1 MTHGVRIFLSLDG
14 TEKDGRALQVADA
27 FAELTGGDLHFVRV
41 VPVPATKTSFGM
53 AMLGLTAARE
63 DLRQDIERSVR
74 DTAERFSSGSR
85 RGGNVTSE
93 VIDGTDVASELL
105 GRAESSADVILMA
118 TRAPGTLGRTF
129 FGSVADRVVRD
140 ATCPVVVVPPGARY
154 ASGKRI
160 TLARALV
167 PLDGSRL
174 SAAVIDRM
182 LDVVPTGSLEY
193 VLMQDVHVERIGGYV
208 MPEPTLPVLPGNLGA
223 SAPRVIH
230 VQAEHTEKHLNELAA
245 RLRQLGESTSVVVSE
260 AGDPARAIHEAI
272 RGELVDLIAM
282 STRGSGG
289 VTRMLLGSVAN
300 AVVRKSEVPV
310 FLATPRSSEK
320 RPR

>member
-1 MTHGVRIFLSLDG
+1 VRILLSLDG

-41 VPVPATKTSFGM
+41 VPMPATKTSFGM

-63 DLRQDIERSVR
+63 DLRQDIERSLR
-74 DTAERFSSGSR
+74 DTAERLSSGSSR
-85 RGGNVTSE
+85 SGNVTPE
-93 VIDGTDVASELL
+93 VIDGVDVAGELL
-105 GRAESSADVILMA
+105 RRAESGADLIVMA
-118 TRAPGTLGRTF
+118 TRAPGTVGRAF
-129 FGSVADRVVRD
+129 FGSVADRVVRE
-140 ATCPVVVVPPGARY
+140 AACPVVVVPPGARY
-154 ASGKRI
+154 ASGERI

-174 SAAVIDRM
+174 AAAVIDRM
-182 LDVVPTGSLEY
+182 LEVVPTGSLEY
-193 VLMQDVHVERIGGYV
+193 VLMQDVHVESTGGYV
-208 MPEPTLPVLPGNLGA
+208 MPEPTLPVLPGDLGA

-230 VQAEHTEKHLNELAA
+230 VQAEHAEKHLTELAA

-260 AGDPARAIHEAI
+260 AGDPARAIHAAI

-289 VTRMLLGSVAN
+289 VERMLLGSVAN
-300 AVVRKSEVPV
+300 TVMRKSEVPV
-310 FLATPRSSEK
+310 FLVTPRSSGK
-320 RPR
+320 LQR